1 MQDPM
6 VFSLLEVMSLLCNAH
21 MVPSDA
27 WEFILCAIVTNTHVR
42 CSSGICTC
50 SLHVY
55 LLFCCCCCCCCV

>member
-50 SLHVY
+50 SLLVY
-55 LLFCCCCCCCCV
+55 FLLLLLLCV